1 MLHRVTLVF
10 FTFGNHN
17 WNEQAHFLCAVESAT
32 ARQIEVYI
40 CSETTLTGESC
51 EMKVDGDEWK

>member
-1 MLHRVTLVF
+1 MLHRVTLAF

-17 WNEQAHFLCAVESAT
+17 WKEHAHFLCAVESAT
-32 ARQIEVYI
+32 ARQIEVCI
-40 CSETTLTGESC
+40 CSETTPTGESC